1 MLLQCSRNIDPRAI
15 RYMDVAA
22 LTVLHMRRRDIGVSA
37 LRMRSIVH
45 IARAGLTDGDGVT
58 G

>member
-1 MLLQCSRNIDPRAI
+1 
-15 RYMDVAA
+15 MDVAA
-22 LTVLHMRRRDIGVSA
+22 LAVLHMRRRDIGVSA

-45 IARAGLTDGDGVT
+45 TSRAGLKDGDGVT